1 MIKVL
6 IIGLG
11 KIGLLYNIKK
21 NKLSQSTHCG
31 FLYKKKN
38 FKIVGAVEKKKK
50 LINIFK
56 NYFNCESFNSIK
68 EAIKKTDPNLVIIAT
83 PTNTHL
89 KVYKEVISNNTK
101 NTQVI
106 LFEKP
111 VGKNF
116 EEIKKI
122 KKILKKKKLKIFVN
136 YSRDYEKSF
145 IRFSKFFQKS
155 GFCNAEVSY
164 NGEFINNASH
174 FISLFVKFFGKVKKI
189 ESLKKRGRNS
199 DYYINFILYF
209 KNCLL
214 NLKKNNIKTSHSFKI
229 KCDNGDLLEYSNKSK
244 YFYFNKSKIFKN
256 QTNTIKRDHS
266 YIYEEIEKFF
276 LNKKYFMSDL
286 DNAVY
291 VHKIMKKCTN

>member
-31 FLYKKKN
+31 FLYKRKN
-38 FKIVGAVEKKKK
+38 FKVVAAVEKKKK
-50 LINIFK
+50 LIKIFK

-68 EAIKKTDPNLVIIAT
+68 EAIKKTKPNLVIIAT

-89 KVYKEVISNNTK
+89 KVYKEVIFNKTNNTK
-101 NTQVI
+101 VI

-122 KKILKKKKLKIFVN
+122 KKIAKKKIKIFVN

-145 IRFSKFFQKS
+145 IRFSKIFQKS
-155 GFCNAEVSY
+155 KFCNAEVSY
-164 NGEFINNASH
+164 NGGFINNASH

-189 ESLKKRGRNS
+189 ERFKKSIGNR
-199 DYYINFILYF
+199 DFYFDFILHF

-214 NLKKNNIKTSHSFKI
+214 NLKKNSTKNYHSFKI
-229 KCDNGDLLEYSNKSK
+229 KCNNGYLLEYSNKSK
-244 YFYFNKSKIFKN
+244 YFYFNKSKIFKK
-256 QTNTIKRDHS
+256 QTNTIKSDHS
-266 YIYEEIEKFF
+266 YIYEEIENFF
-276 LNKKYFMSDL
+276 LNKKYFISDL
-286 DNAVY
+286 NNAVY
-291 VHKIMKKCTN
+291 VHKIMKECTN